1 MGTNRRKF
9 LKNTALFT
17 VGGLALPHLT
27 YSNMKGVL
35 PKQGLKLTF
44 KPYDLQLKHVFTLA
58 NSSRTTTPVML
69 TKIEYDGFT
78 GYGEASMPPYLG
90 ESQKT
95 AARFL
100 TTLNLAQFTDPF
112 RLDEILEYVDE
123 AAPGNTAA
131 KASVDIALHDLIGKI
146 IGQPWYK
153 IWGYSPENTPN
164 TSFTIGIDKP
174 EVVKQKVE
182 EAAPY
187 KILKVK
193 LGGPNDKEMIET
205 IRSVTN
211 KPLCVDVNQGWDSK
225 EEALEMIHWLKEKG
239 VEFVEQPLP
248 KNRKDDHAWLT
259 EHSPIPIIGDEVIQR
274 LYDVQEMVGVYSGI
288 NIKLMKCIGMR
299 EAHKMIN
306 LAHTSHMRVMI
317 GCMTETSCAISAAAQ
332 LAPQAEWADLDGNLL
347 ISNDPYEGVKIVNGK
362 ITLVDRPGIGIKE
375 V

>member
-44 KPYDLQLKHVFTLA
+44 EPYDLQLKHVFTLA

-69 TKIEYDGFT
+69 TKIECDGFT

-95 AARFL
+95 AGRFL
-100 TTLNLAQFTDPF
+100 TAINLGQFHDPF
-112 RLDEILEYVDE
+112 RMEEILEYVDE

-131 KASVDIALHDLIGKI
+131 KASVDIALHDLVGKI
-146 IGQPWYK
+146 MDQPCYK
-153 IWGYSPENTPN
+153 IWGFSPENTPN

-174 EVVKQKVE
+174 DVVKQKVE

-193 LGGPNDKEMIET
+193 LGGPNDKEMVET

-211 KPLCVDVNQGWDSK
+211 KPLCVDVNQGWDKK
-225 EEALEMIHWLKEKG
+225 EEALEIIHWLKEKG

-259 EHSPIPIIGDEVIQR
+259 EHSPIPIIGDEAIQR

-306 LAHTSHMRVMI
+306 LAHASHMRVMI

-362 ITLVDRPGIGIKE
+362 IILMDRPGIGIKE

>member
-1 MGTNRRKF
+1 MGTNRRNF
-9 LKNTALFT
+9 IKNTALYAA
-17 VGGLALPHLT
+17 GSLALPHLT
-27 YSNMKGVL
+27 YSNMKGKF
-35 PKQGLKLTF
+35 PGQGLKLTF
-44 KPYDLQLKHVFTLA
+44 EPYDLQLKHVFTLA

-69 TKIEYDGFT
+69 TKIECDGFT

-95 AARFL
+95 AGRFL
-100 TTLNLAQFTDPF
+100 TALNLTQFTDPF
-112 RLDEILEYVDE
+112 RMEEILEYVDE

-131 KASVDIALHDLIGKI
+131 KASVDIALHDLVGKI
-146 IGQPWYK
+146 MRQPWHK
-153 IWGYSPENTPN
+153 IWGFSPENTPN

-174 EVVKQKVE
+174 DVVKQKVE

-193 LGGPNDKEMIET
+193 LGGPNDKEMVET

-211 KPLCVDVNQGWDSK
+211 KPLCVDVNQGWDNK
-225 EEALEMIHWLKEKG
+225 EESLEMVHWLKEKG

-259 EHSPIPIIGDEVIQR
+259 ENSPLPIIGDEAILR
-274 LYDVQEMVGVYSGI
+274 LFDVQEAIGVYSGI
-288 NIKLMKCIGMR
+288 NIKLMKCTGMR

-306 LAHTSHMRVMI
+306 LAHANHLQVMI
-317 GCMTETSCAISAAAQ
+317 GCMTETSCAVSAAAQ

-347 ISNDPYEGVKIVNGK
+347 ISNDPFEGVEIMDGK
-362 ITLVDRPGIGIKE
+362 ITLFDKPGIGISK